1 MAIQMSQLNVRNR
14 QIQEDE
20 ALSIKQQ
27 EEEDEQINKSKVKV
41 ILLCQGQLIM

>member
-41 ILLCQGQLIM
+41 NLLCQGQFIM